1 MGCVCH
7 LWRWKSVFLPAFC
20 CSSSCEQGWNSLNHV
35 LSHNSKLWCITVTSK
50 VWAWRWTSSISP
62 ARNLV
67 LPSHAHR
74 SSSMSRSAAHVPALV
89 YVPHC
94 CGAASINFS
103 QTHKIKS
110 SSFPMFV
117 ILWGPHNQ
125 PCLSKAGDSVGVRGQ
140 NLSMA
145 FYWKTAMEISWQ
157 EHHPTSEWFRQLLPE
172 LGLPD
177 SWNSLSCCGKSL

>member
-1 MGCVCH
+1 MKLFFLKRKNNVSGIPVLLLPIPTRSCHASLLFPGMGCVCH
-7 LWRWKSVFLPAFC
+7 LWCWKSVFLPAFC

-50 VWAWRWTSSISP
+50 VRAWRWTSYISP

-110 SSFPMFV
+110 SSIPMFV
-117 ILWGPHNQ
+117 ILWGPHNRLVWAKGGTQ
-125 PCLSKAGDSVGVRGQ
+125 
-140 NLSMA
+140 
-145 FYWKTAMEISWQ
+145 
-157 EHHPTSEWFRQLLPE
+157 
-172 LGLPD
+172 
-177 SWNSLSCCGKSL
+177 